1 MKDHKSEESSGK
13 ANGSGC
19 LNVVGTPIGNLEDIT
34 LRALRILKEVHLI
47 AAENT
52 NHTKALCN
60 HYGIRTKLTSYNQHN
75 CVSKGRELIR
85 ILKSGTDVAL
95 VTSAGTPGISDPG
108 SLLVTQALEEG
119 LSVTPIPGPSAVI
132 SALSVCGLKV
142 DRFVFLGFLPDRPGK
157 RKRLLLDMVHESR
170 TMVFYE
176 SPRRVS
182 SLLKELLD
190 ALGDRKVA
198 VIRELTK
205 VYEEIKKGV
214 ISTVLEE
221 MNEENLKGEFTIILE
236 GEERKENLQASDLDE
251 RIEELLKTKKSGAK
265 DIATALSEELGVS
278 YRLIY
283 KRCLDLMRGSEI
295 TSSNS
300 RLNIV

>member
-1 MKDHKSEESSGK
+1 MINSEGHEPKSRS
-13 ANGSGC
+13 AGC
-19 LNVVGTPIGNLEDIT
+19 LYIVGTPIGNLEDIT

-52 NHTKALCN
+52 NHTKALCS

-75 CVSKGRELIR
+75 CSSKGRELVR
-85 ILKSGTDVAL
+85 ILKSGTNVAL

-119 LSVTPIPGPSAVI
+119 IRVTPIPGPSAVI

-157 RKRLLLDMVHESR
+157 RKRLLLDLQHEPR

-182 SLLKELLD
+182 SLLKEMLD
-190 ALGDRKVA
+190 ILGDRKIA

-205 VYEEIKKGV
+205 VYEEIKKGSL
-214 ISTVLEE
+214 STVLTG
-221 MNEENLKGEFTIILE
+221 MNEENLRGEFTIILE
-236 GEERKENLQASDLDE
+236 GEERKENLPDNELDE
-251 RIEELLKTKKSGAK
+251 RIKALLKTSKSGAK
-265 DIATALSEELGVS
+265 DIATTLSEEVGVS
-278 YRLIY
+278 YRFIY
-283 KRCLDLMRGSEI
+283 KRCLDLMREAEI

-300 RLNIV
+300 YLNIV

>member
-1 MKDHKSEESSGK
+1 MINSEGHEPKSRS
-13 ANGSGC
+13 AGC
-19 LNVVGTPIGNLEDIT
+19 LYIVGTPIGNLEDIT

-52 NHTKALCN
+52 NHTKALCS

-75 CVSKGRELIR
+75 CSSKGRELVR
-85 ILKSGTDVAL
+85 ILKSGTNVAL

-119 LSVTPIPGPSAVI
+119 IRVTPIPGPSAVI

-157 RKRLLLDMVHESR
+157 RKRLLLDLQHEPR

-182 SLLKELLD
+182 SLLKEMLD
-190 ALGDRKVA
+190 ILGDRKIA

-205 VYEEIKKGV
+205 VYEEIKKGSL
-214 ISTVLEE
+214 STVLTG
-221 MNEENLKGEFTIILE
+221 MNEENLRGEFTIILE
-236 GEERKENLQASDLDE
+236 GEERKENLQDNDLDE

-278 YRLIY
+278 YRFIY

-300 RLNIV
+300 Y